1 MQSLCQAVSLTWPGL
16 LKPLRKM
23 YTCWKTVLRVWE
35 EEIKQQQ
42 RKRDTNKKSFYKEAN
57 TKMKSHIPLLK
68 SEDPSESSS
77 AMVCASKVHVLEAW
91 SPG

>member
-1 MQSLCQAVSLTWPGL
+1 M
-16 LKPLRKM
+16 
-23 YTCWKTVLRVWE
+23 LRVWE

-68 SEDPSESSS
+68 SQKTQVSLRLLWFVPQRFMCWRHGPQGNSNERWWGSLRGEPTG
-77 AMVCASKVHVLEAW
+77 W
-91 SPG
+91 